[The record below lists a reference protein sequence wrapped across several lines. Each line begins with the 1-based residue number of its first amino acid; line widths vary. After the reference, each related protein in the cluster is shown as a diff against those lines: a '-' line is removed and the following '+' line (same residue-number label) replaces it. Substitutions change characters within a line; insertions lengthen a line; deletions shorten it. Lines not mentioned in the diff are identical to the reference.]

1 MLCVEYKTLRW
12 NGHLFVIYI
21 QNLILRIK
29 VCPFLSRDGIEW
41 TLGLCLISHLFLYDF
56 CQAPFS
62 TTRPRETYSMFL
74 NFFLIVKYLGGSF
87 LMINE
92 RNMKVIFHLIWF
104 PRLWL
109 YVISI
114 GAFFFRQQITEQE
127 TFPIILTSSS
137 DCVIIIKEIN
147 KNPRIVLNF
156 NTNSNLSY
164 FHNDYQVF

>member
-1 MLCVEYKTLRW
+1 MSILIKRW
-12 NGHLFVIYI
+12 YRMNIRFMFDFTFICILLWTFLYIHLV
-21 QNLILRIK
+21 
-29 VCPFLSRDGIEW
+29 
-41 TLGLCLISHLFLYDF
+41 FLYDF

>member
-41 TLGLCLISHLFLYDF
+41 TLGLCLISHLFVFYCERF
-56 CQAPFS
+56 CTSIWFS
-62 TTRPRETYSMFL
+62 FMIFAKRHFL
-74 NFFLIVKYLGGSF
+74 PLGLVKHIACFSIFFLIVKYLGGSF

-114 GAFFFRQQITEQE
+114 GAFF
-127 TFPIILTSSS
+127 SG
-137 DCVIIIKEIN
+137 N
-147 KNPRIVLNF
+147 K
-156 NTNSNLSY
+156 
-164 FHNDYQVF
+164 

>member
-1 MLCVEYKTLRW
+1 MLNRIHMLCVEYKTLRR

-114 GAFFFRQQITEQE
+114 GAFFQATNNWTGNVSHYFD
-127 TFPIILTSSS
+127 ILLGL
-137 DCVIIIKEIN
+137 CN
-147 KNPRIVLNF
+147 N
-156 NTNSNLSY
+156 Y
-164 FHNDYQVF
+164 